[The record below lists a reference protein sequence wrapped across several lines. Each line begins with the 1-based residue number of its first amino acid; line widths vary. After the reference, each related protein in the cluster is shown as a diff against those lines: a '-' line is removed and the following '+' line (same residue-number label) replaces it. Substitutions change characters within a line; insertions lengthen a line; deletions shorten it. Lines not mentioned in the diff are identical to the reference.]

1 MTGEDETG
9 GLAGLNKGG
18 TISGSQSSANV
29 SGTGDTVGGLVG
41 INDASASIVNSYAT
55 GDATNTNST
64 GAAGNWVGGL
74 VGDNLGSIKAAYA
87 TGKVANS
94 TSWQGIVGGL
104 AGRNAGT
111 IDSVYA
117 TGQIT
122 SNNVGGGLIGD
133 NQAGIVTNA
142 YWDRESTGKMYAVSS
157 GDGTGIGNISDG
169 ISPYFSNSYL
179 KLNNG
184 GKAWTTLAGA
194 DSTVRVAKDAKGKV
208 VWVIIDGATR
218 PFLASEWSTN
228 ITNLHQLQLMSMNL
242 KAKYVLAN
250 DISIPAGV
258 MPVLD
263 INGNLSTAVNKSGMW
278 SNLGFMP
285 VGTAKYSAFNNKI
298 TTTPFAGSFDG
309 QGHSISG
316 LVINRAGGLDPDNM
330 GLSNFLGMFGVNSG
344 KISNITLNNVYV
356 VGPTQS
362 QTFNSVVVPGS
373 TGVGALVGLNLRGSI
388 SNAHVANS
396 VRDFNA
402 TKGIVSAFAGGG
414 LVGINVGGSI
424 ANSSAAIYV
433 RNSGYFAGGLV
444 GLSLNGKISGS
455 RAVGAVSSSGASG
468 GLVGM
473 NTGTIDQSRA
483 DGDLNSGSM
492 LMGGLVGVN
501 TSDREATSLLASSG
515 VKLPSVVKA
524 TGKGTGSITQS
535 RAQGAVTV
543 SGTEQGISH
552 SIGGL
557 VGLNGGKID
566 RSYAL
571 GSVTFDGQANEV
583 QNVGGLAGVST
594 GTISGSRA
602 STALIVPPSG
612 TAVDYMGGLVGRN
625 EGKISTSH
633 VDNDVENGRDY
644 IGGLVGYNGSKATIS
659 TSSVVNIEVSG
670 NGKVGGLAGVN
681 LGKIDQSYTR
691 GVEVEGIEYV
701 GGLAGYNVNLNQS
714 YARGG
719 SVSGEAVVG
728 GLVGYNSSLLQHSYV
743 YGSVTGTE
751 DVGALVGVNG
761 GQVKNSFWN
770 SDYTVLPAI
779 GSADGISIST
789 GSRGLTTAGFRDAS
803 NFAGWSL
810 DTVGGA
816 AKAWRLY
823 ADDPSGAPILKAF
836 LTKVT
841 VTAGGGK
848 VYDGAINQNGASW
861 TASDPLAAPELSGS
875 PVYSIKNAKK
885 NAGKYTISVSG
896 FYSDQNGYDI
906 VYKNGTY
913 IISKATLNVT
923 DVTAL
928 DKVYDGKTT
937 AKLNHSACGADL
949 LAHDCLSGA
958 VAGDQVRLVFNKAT
972 ATFEDKNAGVDKV
985 VKAKGYTLTG
995 ADAVNY
1001 TLVQPTDLEADI
1013 TPKQLTVS
1021 GYKVKDLAYDG
1032 FTTAATLTGKPKLV
1046 GMISG
1051 DKVALDTSGVMAYFA
1066 DPSAG
1071 MGKDVTVTG
1080 LALSGAGA
1088 SNYTLDG
1095 TLALTG
1101 NIVAP

>member
-566 RSYAL
+566 
-571 GSVTFDGQANEV
+571 
-583 QNVGGLAGVST
+583 
-594 GTISGSRA
+594 
-602 STALIVPPSG
+602 
-612 TAVDYMGGLVGRN
+612 
-625 EGKISTSH
+625 
-633 VDNDVENGRDY
+633 
-644 IGGLVGYNGSKATIS
+644 
-659 TSSVVNIEVSG
+659 
-670 NGKVGGLAGVN
+670 
-681 LGKIDQSYTR
+681 QSYTR